1 MDKRIVQFVSA
12 LRAAGVRISLA
23 ESADAFQAVEM
34 MGVRDREAFRLS
46 LRATLVKD
54 NTGIPIFEE
63 LFPLFFG
70 RGEVPPMTNL
80 TDDLTPEEAEML
92 ADALKQMSQRLR
104 DLLERLM
111 KGKQLSQEELDRLG
125 KFVGLQNA
133 DDLRYREWM
142 SRRMQQALGF
152 PKVREA
158 LAELLKMMAE
168 LGMSKERLEQIRQL
182 VQLNQQAMVEQL
194 RQYAGEQIAEQLSR
208 HRPDD
213 DLEQLLNRPFSGL
226 SDRDMDRLRK
236 EVQRLATRL
245 RSRIAL
251 RQKRAKSGQLDPK
264 ATIRAN
270 LKHNNVPIVLK
281 HRDHHLKPKIVV
293 ICDISTSMRY
303 CSELMLSLIYALQ
316 DQVSKARTFAFISH
330 LEDLT
335 PDFSGKSAGDAVRSV
350 LDRMP
355 SGYYNTDLGN
365 SLDNFVGRYL
375 DLIDSRTSFILV
387 GDGRNNYNNPRL
399 DLFQLLSRRAKNTIW
414 LIPEPTHLWGTG
426 DSDMLK
432 YAVLCDA
439 ILQVKNLAELTAAI
453 DHLFI

>member
-1 MDKRIVQFVSA
+1 
-12 LRAAGVRISLA
+12 
-23 ESADAFQAVEM
+23 M

-303 CSELMLSLIYALQ
+303 CS
-316 DQVSKARTFAFISH
+316 
-330 LEDLT
+330 
-335 PDFSGKSAGDAVRSV
+335 
-350 LDRMP
+350 
-355 SGYYNTDLGN
+355 
-365 SLDNFVGRYL
+365 
-375 DLIDSRTSFILV
+375 
-387 GDGRNNYNNPRL
+387 
-399 DLFQLLSRRAKNTIW
+399 
-414 LIPEPTHLWGTG
+414 
-426 DSDMLK
+426 
-432 YAVLCDA
+432 
-439 ILQVKNLAELTAAI
+439 
-453 DHLFI
+453 

>member
-1 MDKRIVQFVSA
+1 
-12 LRAAGVRISLA
+12 
-23 ESADAFQAVEM
+23 
-34 MGVRDREAFRLS
+34 
-46 LRATLVKD
+46 
-54 NTGIPIFEE
+54 
-63 LFPLFFG
+63 
-70 RGEVPPMTNL
+70 
-80 TDDLTPEEAEML
+80 
-92 ADALKQMSQRLR
+92 
-104 DLLERLM
+104 
-111 KGKQLSQEELDRLG
+111 
-125 KFVGLQNA
+125 
-133 DDLRYREWM
+133 
-142 SRRMQQALGF
+142 
-152 PKVREA
+152 
-158 LAELLKMMAE
+158 
-168 LGMSKERLEQIRQL
+168 LEQIRQL

-208 HRPDD
+208 HRSDD